1 MYYLIF
7 YTFSYI
13 LSKQFSSKLFEN
25 KSIMPALQ
33 KYEAGNWEAKK
44 PELTRSEASSFA
56 LLSAD
61 FLWLWNRTVQLYFHS
76 SSTIEGNPF

>member
-1 MYYLIF
+1 
-7 YTFSYI
+7 
-13 LSKQFSSKLFEN
+13 
-25 KSIMPALQ
+25 MPALQ

-76 SSTIEGNPF
+76 SSTIEENPF

>member
-1 MYYLIF
+1 
-7 YTFSYI
+7 
-13 LSKQFSSKLFEN
+13 
-25 KSIMPALQ
+25 MPALQ

-76 SSTIEGNPF
+76 SSTIEGKSFLKEHFSNDIFLTFVIHRRGS

>member
-1 MYYLIF
+1 
-7 YTFSYI
+7 
-13 LSKQFSSKLFEN
+13 
-25 KSIMPALQ
+25 MPALQ

-61 FLWLWNRTVQLYFHS
+61 FLWLWNRTKQY
-76 SSTIEGNPF
+76 GNTGYGVSNPGI

>member
-1 MYYLIF
+1 MYYLTF

-13 LSKQFSSKLFEN
+13 FLYFYLSNFRQSFYENEN

-61 FLWLWNRTVQLYFHS
+61 FLWLWKRTVQLYFQLH
-76 SSTIEGNPF
+76 N